1 MKKKY
6 DVIGMSCSACSAHVE
21 KAVSSLSGVN
31 EVHVNLLTHSM
42 YVDYNENEITDL
54 DIISSVEKA
63 GYFAKLQ
70 NETIQE
76 QKQDDLKEKKTS
88 LIYSFIFLIPLFYI
102 SMSHMMGF
110 PLPGLLTKN
119 EGLIIYA
126 LLQLYLVIPILFI
139 NRHYFIRGF
148 KAFINKSP
156 NMDTLISMGSFFAFL
171 YSSYA
176 LFMMAYYSG
185 LGQYEH
191 VHNFMMKL
199 YFESSGMI
207 LTLISFGKYLEAKSK
222 KKTSEAIEK
231 LMGLM
236 PSTATIL
243 KDGQEVVVSIDDLK
257 INDILVV
264 KSGQIIPMDGVIVK
278 GDCCV
283 DESMITGESLPVDKT
298 LGDFVIGATVNFEGY
313 IHVQITKTKDN
324 ATLSKIIQLVEDAS
338 SSKAPIATL
347 ADYISGIFVPSVLVI
362 SLITFVLWM
371 TIGKQSFHFAF
382 TCAISVLVISCP
394 CALGLA
400 TPTAIMVGTGKGA
413 NLGILIKSAE
423 QLEMLC
429 KCDTIVLDKTGTI
442 TKGEL
447 QVTHVYPLDCSKEEL
462 LSSAAMLENCSSHPI
477 AKSIMNYIQKHNVNI
492 EECDSFES
500 LMGKGI
506 VAKKDQNI
514 YITGNKQLMDEYH
527 IDISKAVNLSDSLA
541 SQGKTPLYYAKDGQ
555 FLGIIVVSDVIKDT
569 SAQAIQFLKK
579 QGLDVYMLSGDHQ
592 LTASYIGK
600 QLDIHA
606 IGEVLPQDKEKHIR
620 LLKEQGHKVIMV
632 GDGINDAP
640 ALMKADVGI
649 AMTSGSDIAI
659 ESADIVLMKN
669 DLMDV
674 VTSIEL
680 SHSVIKNIKENL
692 FWAFFYNIIGIPFA
706 AGLFYPI
713 FRVLLNPMFGAAAM
727 SLSSVFVVSNALRL
741 RLFKPKYKIEKKE
754 KTVMKK
760 VMKIEGM
767 MCKRCE
773 AHVSKAL
780 NAIDGIEARVVLE
793 ENCAYIESERDIDE
807 ALLTHVIVEEGYE
820 VLGFE

>member
-199 YFESSGMI
+199 YFESSGII
-207 LTLISFGKYLEAKSK
+207 LTLNSFGKYLEAKYK